1 VGDRKLTLTVLDET
15 FGICRLE
22 GNAPVPAGLLDL
34 EFCFITRPPQGLS
47 IVAPEE
53 ALQRGYLP
61 EEARIEGGW
70 SCLRVEGPL
79 DFSLVGVLAALA
91 APLARAVI
99 SVFALS
105 TYDTDYLLAGN
116 GQLSRARAALSE
128 AGHYVLDRGPRP

>member
-1 VGDRKLTLTVLDET
+1 MLDGT

-22 GNAPVPAGLLDL
+22 GSGPVSAGLLDL
-34 EFCFITRPPQGLS
+34 EFCSITRNPQELS

-53 ALQRGYLP
+53 ALRRGDLP
-61 EEARIEGGW
+61 EETRIEGGW

-91 APLARAVI
+91 APLARAGI

-105 TYDTDYLLAGN
+105 TYDTDYLLVGN
-116 GQLSRARAALSE
+116 GQLSRAGAALSE
-128 AGHYVLDRGPRP
+128 AGHYHYVLDLGSRP